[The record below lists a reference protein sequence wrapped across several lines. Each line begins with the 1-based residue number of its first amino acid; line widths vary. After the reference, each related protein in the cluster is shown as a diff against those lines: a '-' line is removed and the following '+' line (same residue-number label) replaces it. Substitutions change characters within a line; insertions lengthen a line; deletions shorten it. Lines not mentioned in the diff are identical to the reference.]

1 MISLVAPAL
10 AVLAVTWLG
19 VLVVAPY
26 LPVSV
31 AGPLYVFGSFI
42 CHQLADRSFH
52 FGAVQLPVCARC
64 IGIYGGA
71 AIGAVAA
78 LRVPLAGCCQAR
90 LVIALAAVPTAL
102 TLILEWAGAWFPS
115 NAARALAGATLG
127 LALAHVIV
135 DATRP
140 AGPRTASP
148 TLD

>member
-19 VLVVAPY
+19 ALVAAPY
-26 LPVSV
+26 LPVWV
-31 AGPLYVFGSFI
+31 AGPLYVFSSFV

-78 LRVPLAGCCQAR
+78 FVGPLPGSRKAT
-90 LVIALAAVPTAL
+90 LVIAVTAVPTAV
-102 TLILEWAGAWFPS
+102 TLILEWASAWFPS
-115 NAARALAGATLG
+115 NTARALAGATLG
-127 LALAHVIV
+127 LALAHVLV